1 MARQATMN
9 AQSDEDLIQAL
20 GNGDE
25 NALRVLVDRHSA
37 AIYRFSI
44 RFTGDESLAQ
54 DIAQEVFLRLYR
66 HARRFVPGTLFK
78 TWLFTIVRNTSIDL
92 ARSYTYRKAYSLD
105 EYSQEPERTPPLDA
119 DPDPEERYLSEES
132 AHRVAQ
138 AVQSLPEKQRTAVIL
153 RYYEGLS
160 AREIAGIM
168 RSTVAS
174 VESLLVRAKR
184 SLLKLLEL

>member
-1 MARQATMN
+1 MH
-9 AQSDEDLIQAL
+9 AQSDADLIQAL

-25 NALRVLVDRHSA
+25 NSLRVLVDRHSA

-66 HARRFVPGTLFK
+66 NARRYVPGTPFK
-78 TWLFTIVRNTSIDL
+78 AWLFTIVRNSSIDL
-92 ARSYTYRKAYSLD
+92 ARSYTYRKAYSLE
-105 EYSQEPERTPPLDA
+105 EYSREREGTHPHDA
-119 DPDPEERYLSEES
+119 NPDPEESYLSKES
-132 AHRVAQ
+132 ADQVAQ
-138 AVQSLPEKQRTAVIL
+138 AVRSLPEKQRTAVIL
-153 RYYEGLS
+153 RYYEGMS
-160 AREIAGIM
+160 AREIAEIM

-184 SLLKLLEL
+184 NLAKLLAL

>member
-1 MARQATMN
+1 MP
-9 AQSDEDLIQAL
+9 AQSDADLIQAL
-20 GNGDE
+20 GSGDE
-25 NALRVLVDRHSA
+25 NALSVLVDRHSA

-66 HARRFVPGTLFK
+66 NARRYNRETPFK
-78 TWLFTIVRNTSIDL
+78 TWLFTIVRNTSIDM

-105 EYSQEPERTPPLDA
+105 DYSREHDRTAHLDP
-119 DPDPEERYLSEES
+119 DPDPEETYLSRES
-132 AHRVAQ
+132 ADEVAQ
-138 AVQSLPEKQRTAVIL
+138 AVRSLPEKQRTAVIL
-153 RYYEGLS
+153 RYYEGMS
-160 AREIAGIM
+160 AAEIAGVM

-184 SLLKLLEL
+184 NLMKSLAL